1 MSRLLT
7 MEALSR
13 SRTSRHVT
21 SRSLWLLVALATVA
35 SACGPTPAGPSPP
48 VKTSPPALPNNPP
61 AITSLTLSSPR
72 VEAGEDVQVTA
83 VVEDSESPLD
93 QLTYGWSATPVSGV
107 FSGSGRQVRWT
118 APAFVQTTP
127 DLYALRLRVTEKYS
141 ENGRAVENTV
151 SSSVPVHY
159 NDSRRE
165 ITRISLRFLTEL
177 FPDHSVPAAVA
188 VQDFSDSC
196 DGKAKEFSDVANNR
210 VNFHIVSG
218 SYTGISVDLNKDKTF
233 ADVRGACEFRDI
245 PLDPGNPYYG
255 KLEAVSGTCH
265 LTTIY
270 EDWKW
275 FLCESNFEPPYGV
288 RIESLRYRVPGRI
301 VQIAVP

>member
-1 MSRLLT
+1 MGRAFHLRASLAAGFLL
-7 MEALSR
+7 A
-13 SRTSRHVT
+13 
-21 SRSLWLLVALATVA
+21 VAAAA
-35 SACGPTPAGPSPP
+35 SGCGGSTPAGPTPP
-48 VKTSPPALPNNPP
+48 IKTPPPALPNTPP
-61 AITSLTLSSPR
+61 VITSLTLSSPR

-93 QLTYGWSATPVSGV
+93 QLAYDWSATPASGV
-107 FSGSGRQVRWT
+107 FSGSGREVRWT

-127 DLYALRLRVTEKYS
+127 DLYALRLMVTERYIEK
-141 ENGRAVENTV
+141 GRAGENTV

-165 ITRISLRFLTEL
+165 IARISLRFLTEL

-196 DGKAKEFSDVANNR
+196 VIGKAREFSDVANNR
-210 VNFHIVSG
+210 VNFHILSG
-218 SYTGISVDLNKDKTF
+218 SYTGISIDLNNDKTF
-233 ADVRGACEFRDI
+233 ADVRGTCEFRDI

-255 KLEAVSGTCH
+255 RLEAVSGTCH

-275 FLCESNFEPPYGV
+275 FLCESSFEPPYGV
-288 RIESLRYRVPGRI
+288 TIESLRYRVPGRI
-301 VQIAVP
+301 VQIAEP